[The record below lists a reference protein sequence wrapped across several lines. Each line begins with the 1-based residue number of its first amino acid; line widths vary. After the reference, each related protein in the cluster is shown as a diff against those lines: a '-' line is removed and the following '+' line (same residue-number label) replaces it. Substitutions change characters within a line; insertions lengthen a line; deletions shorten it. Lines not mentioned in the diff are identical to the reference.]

1 MFIGSYVYSF
11 IGFKGE
17 LIRKPVDMK
26 TRSPRKK
33 EGAEGIGCVSR
44 DVIFELPLSQD
55 VAFTAI
61 TYRVNCA
68 TNIADMKKPR

>member
-17 LIRKPVDMK
+17 LIRKPVDME

-33 EGAEGIGCVSR
+33 EGDEGIAYVSR
-44 DVIFELPLSQD
+44 DVIFELPLSQGLL
-55 VAFTAI
+55 FSAI
-61 TYRVNCA
+61 THHFNCA
-68 TNIADMKKPR
+68 TNITDMKKPR